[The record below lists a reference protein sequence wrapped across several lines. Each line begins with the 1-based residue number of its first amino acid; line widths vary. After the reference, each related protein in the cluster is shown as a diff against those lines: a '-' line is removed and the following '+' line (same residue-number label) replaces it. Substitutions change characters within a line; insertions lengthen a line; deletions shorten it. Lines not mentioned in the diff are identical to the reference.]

1 MAEKSQNQGILIS
14 VAGVVAAGKTTLA
27 EKLAQALPAKLLQ
40 EEVSGNELL
49 EAFYR
54 DPTQYALPL
63 QARFLISRFSQLRA
77 DCWPKQPIVVTDYL
91 FDKDPLFAELNL
103 KDQELET
110 YQGLWNFLKDRVRRP
125 NAVIY
130 LYAEPDFLLE
140 RINQR
145 DRPFERGIKLQYLQ
159 SLAGIYALVGEQ
171 EAAIDQ
177 IEYLLSIPSELNVGL
192 LRAHPYWDPLRD
204 HPRFQALLEKYDTN

>member
-1 MAEKSQNQGILIS
+1 MTEHAQNQSILIS
-14 VAGVVAAGKTTLA
+14 IAGVVAAGKTTLA
-27 EKLAQALPAKLLQ
+27 EKLAQTLPAKLLQ

-54 DPTQYALPL
+54 DPTQYALPV

-91 FDKDPLFAELNL
+91 FDKDILFAKLNL
-103 KDQELET
+103 KDHELQT

-130 LYAEPDFLLE
+130 LYAQPDFLLE
-140 RINQR
+140 RIHQR

-159 SLAGIYALVGEQ
+159 SLADAYEKMLSNYETCPVVRIASDSEPARNQQSWCQMLEELIRVVPQLSGK
-171 EAAIDQ
+171 IDA
-177 IEYLLSIPSELNVGL
+177 SC
-192 LRAHPYWDPLRD
+192 
-204 HPRFQALLEKYDTN
+204 